1 MCGPNALGV
10 IEMVTTQ
17 ATTEEFLT
25 AAHDKAGPCV
35 MVIFGA
41 AGDLTKRKLFPAL
54 LNLADSKMLSE
65 NFAVIGLA
73 RAEKTTDQFRE
84 ELTNE
89 IKDFATGDVDPKA
102 WQWFVDRTFYVQGNF
117 DDADAYTRLKK
128 QLEECND
135 EFKTEGNYLFYLA
148 TAPEYFSKCVDSL
161 DQVGLLKQENDQ
173 WRRVVI
179 EKPFGHDLKSAQELN
194 RDLLKT
200 IGEDQ
205 VFRIDHYLGKETVQN
220 IMVFRFAN
228 GFFEPLWNNRYIDHI
243 QITVSESV
251 GVEMRGNYY
260 DHTGAL
266 RDMISNHLLQ
276 LVALA
281 AMEPPTCFGADD
293 VRHEKAKVLNAVQP
307 ITHEQVHRVAVR
319 GQYGAGTIKGKP
331 MNAYRNEPRVA
342 KDSNTDTFVALKIMI
357 DNWRWAG
364 VPFYLR
370 TGKGLAKRESE
381 IAIQFKQAPYA
392 MFRETPVN
400 KMTKNF
406 LVLRIQPEEEI
417 SLEFEAKIPGP
428 AVKMAPVSMHFDYKD
443 FFGTKPNTG
452 YETLIFDV
460 MLGDATLF
468 NRADNVE
475 ASWRVVQPILDVWS
489 SEKAT
494 DFPNY
499 AAGST
504 GPDAADE
511 LLAKD
516 GRKWRKMSK

>member
-1 MCGPNALGV
+1 MA
-10 IEMVTTQ
+10 TTQ
-17 ATTEEFLT
+17 LATEIPASATE
-25 AAHDKAGPCV
+25 KAGPCI

-54 LNLADSKMLSE
+54 LNLADGKMLSD
-65 NFAVIGLA
+65 NFAIIGLA
-73 RAEKTTDQFRE
+73 RADKTTEQFRD

-89 IKDFATGDVDPKA
+89 ISEFATADVDPKS
-102 WQWFVDRTFYVQGNF
+102 WNWFVERTHYLQGNF
-117 DDADAYTRLKK
+117 DDPTTYAKLKVELERLDA
-128 QLEECND
+128 Q
-135 EFKTEGNYLFYLA
+135 FGAQGNYLFYLA
-148 TAPEYFSKCVDSL
+148 TAPEYFSRCVDSL
-161 DQVGLLKQENDQ
+161 AEVDLLKQEDGR

-179 EKPFGHDLKSAQELN
+179 EKPFGHDLQSAKELN

-228 GFFEPLWNNRYIDHI
+228 GCFEPLWNNRYIDHV
-243 QITVSESV
+243 QITVAENV

-266 RDMISNHLLQ
+266 RDMVSNHLLQ

-281 AMEPPTCFGADD
+281 AMEPPTAFGADD
-293 VRHEKAKVLNAVQP
+293 VRYEKAKVINAVQP
-307 ITHEQVHRVAVR
+307 ITHEQVHKVAVR
-319 GQYGAGTIKGKP
+319 GQYGAGTVKGKE
-331 MNAYRNEPRVA
+331 MNAYRKEPRVTD
-342 KDSNTDTFVALKIMI
+342 DSNTDTFVAMKLMI

-370 TGKGLAKRESE
+370 TGKGLGKRVSE

-392 MFRETPVN
+392 MFRDTPVD
-400 KMTKNF
+400 KMTKNY
-406 LVLRIQPEEEI
+406 LVLRLQPEEEI

-428 AVKMAPVSMHFDYKD
+428 SVKMAPVSMHFDYKD
-443 FFGTKPNTG
+443 FFGARPSTG

-475 ASWRVVQPILDVWS
+475 ACWNVVQPVLEVW
-489 SEKAT
+489 ERDKAT

-499 AAGST
+499 NAGST
-504 GPDAADE
+504 GPVAADE
-511 LLAKD
+511 LIERD
-516 GRKWRKMSK
+516 GRQWRKIIK

>member
-1 MCGPNALGV
+1 MA
-10 IEMVTTQ
+10 TTQ
-17 ATTEEFLT
+17 LMTDAHT
-25 AAHDKAGPCV
+25 AAIEKAGPCI

-54 LNLADSKMLSE
+54 LNLCDGKMLSD
-65 NFAVIGLA
+65 NFAIIGIA
-73 RAEKTTDQFRE
+73 RADKNTDQFRE

-89 IKDFATGDVDPKA
+89 IAEFATGDVDPKT
-102 WQWFVDRTFYVQGNF
+102 WSWFVERTHYLQGNF
-117 DDADAYTRLKK
+117 DDPATYAKLKEELGRLNTKFET
-128 QLEECND
+128 Q
-135 EFKTEGNYLFYLA
+135 GNYLFYLA

-161 DQVGLLKQENDQ
+161 AEVDLLKQENDQ

-179 EKPFGHDLKSAQELN
+179 EKPFGHDLQSAQELN

-228 GFFEPLWNNRYIDHI
+228 GFFEPLWNSRYIDHV
-243 QITVSESV
+243 QITVSENV

-276 LVALA
+276 LVALT
-281 AMEPPTCFGADD
+281 AMEPPTTFGADD
-293 VRHEKAKVLNAVQP
+293 VRYEKAKVINAVQP
-307 ITHEQVHRVAVR
+307 ITYEQVNKVAVR
-319 GQYGAGTIKGKP
+319 GQYDTGKVKGKD

-342 KDSNTDTFVALKIMI
+342 KDSNTDTFVALKLVI

-370 TGKGLAKRESE
+370 TGKGLGKRVSE

-392 MFRETPVN
+392 MFRDTPVD

-406 LVLRIQPEEEI
+406 LVLRLQPEEEI
-417 SLEFEAKIPGP
+417 KLEFEAKIPGP
-428 AVKMAPVSMHFDYKD
+428 SVRMAPVSMHFDYKD
-443 FFGTKPNTG
+443 FFGAKPSTG

-475 ASWRVVQPILDVWS
+475 ACWKVVQPVLDNWGK
-489 SEKAT
+489 EKAT

-499 AAGST
+499 TAGST
-504 GPDAADE
+504 GPKAADE
-511 LLAKD
+511 LIGRD
-516 GRKWRKMSK
+516 GRKWRDIIK

>member
-1 MCGPNALGV
+1 
-10 IEMVTTQ
+10 MVMTQ
-17 ATTEEFLT
+17 PSTESLT
-25 AAHDKAGPCV
+25 EAHDKAGPCV

-54 LNLADSKMLSE
+54 LNLADGKMLSD
-65 NFAVIGLA
+65 NFAIIGMA
-73 RAEKTTDQFRE
+73 RAEKTTEQFRE

-89 IKDFATGDVDPKA
+89 IKEFATGDVDPKD
-102 WQWFVDRTFYVQGNF
+102 WEWFVQRTHYLQGNF
-117 DDADAYTRLKK
+117 DDSDSYTRLKQ
-128 QLEECND
+128 QLEEVNTK
-135 EFKTEGNYLFYLA
+135 FNTGGNYLFYLA

-161 DQVGLLKQENDQ
+161 DAVGLLKQENDQ

-228 GFFEPLWNNRYIDHI
+228 GFFEPLWNNRYIDHV
-243 QITVSESV
+243 QITVSENV

-266 RDMISNHLLQ
+266 RDMVSNHLLQ

-293 VRHEKAKVLNAVQP
+293 VRHEKAKVINAVQP
-307 ITHEQVHRVAVR
+307 ISHEQVHKVAVR
-319 GQYGAGTIKGKP
+319 GQYGAGTVKGKA
-331 MNAYRNEPRVA
+331 MNAYRDEPRVA

-370 TGKGLAKRESE
+370 TGKGLGKRVSE

-392 MFRETPVN
+392 MFRDTPVD

-406 LVLRIQPEEEI
+406 LILRIQPEEEI

-443 FFGTKPNTG
+443 FFGSKPSTG

-475 ASWRVVQPILDVWS
+475 SSWKVVQPILDVWER
-489 SEKAT
+489 EKAT

-499 AAGST
+499 SAGST
-504 GPDAADE
+504 GPKAADD
-511 LLAKD
+511 LISRD
-516 GRKWRKMSK
+516 GRAWRNSIK

>member
-1 MCGPNALGV
+1 
-10 IEMVTTQ
+10 MVMTQ
-17 ATTEEFLT
+17 SATESVKATEEQ
-25 AAHDKAGPCV
+25 AGPCI

-54 LNLADSKMLSE
+54 LNLAEGKMLNE
-65 NFAVIGLA
+65 NFAIIGMA
-73 RAEKTTDQFRE
+73 RADKTTEQFRE
-84 ELTNE
+84 ELTSE
-89 IKDFATGDVDPKA
+89 IKEFATGDVDPKS
-102 WQWFVDRTFYVQGNF
+102 WDWFVERTYYLRGNF
-117 DDADAYTRLKK
+117 DDQDAYDRLKTE
-128 QLEECND
+128 LEELNV
-135 EFKTEGNYLFYLA
+135 KYSAGGNYLFYLA

-161 DQVGLLKQENDQ
+161 DEVGLLKQENDQ

-179 EKPFGHDLKSAQELN
+179 EKPFGHDLQSAQELN

-200 IGEDQ
+200 VSEDQ

-220 IMVFRFAN
+220 IMIFRFAN
-228 GFFEPLWNNRYIDHI
+228 GFFEPLWNNRYIDHV
-243 QITVSESV
+243 QITVAENV

-266 RDMISNHLLQ
+266 RDMVSNHLLQ
-276 LVALA
+276 LMALA

-293 VRHEKAKVLNAVQP
+293 VRHEKAKVINAVQP
-307 ITHEQVHRVAVR
+307 ITPEQVHKVAVR
-319 GQYGAGTIKGKP
+319 GQYDAGTVKGKAV
-331 MNAYRNEPRVA
+331 NAYRKEPRVDP
-342 KDSNTDTFVALKIMI
+342 DSNTDTFVAMKLMI

-370 TGKGLAKRESE
+370 TGKALGKRVSE

-392 MFRETPVN
+392 MFRDTPID

-406 LVLRIQPEEEI
+406 LVVRIQPEEEI

-428 AVKMAPVSMHFDYKD
+428 AVRMAPVSMHFDYKD
-443 FFGTKPNTG
+443 FFGSKPSTG

-475 ASWRVVQPILDVWS
+475 ASWKVVQPVLDVWAA
-489 SEKAT
+489 EKST
-494 DFPNY
+494 EFPNY
-499 AAGST
+499 AAGSR
-504 GPDAADE
+504 GPKAADDLIE
-511 LLAKD
+511 RD
-516 GRKWRKMSK
+516 GRKWRDSIK